1 MTTSRIVK
9 IKAKDNDKAR
19 ASTARSRLWAISAPW
34 AHPFWSQ
41 YALLVYALSSGMS
54 RFRPGMTHECM
65 LWAINPAHRFDMESD
80 DGMALLNHLLIPAN
94 MGYQFPAETD
104 EQAFARMQGLV
115 DRIDARTLSP
125 DTDFR
130 TILWDPLFEDGH
142 SLVRLAFA
150 PTKEPYEEIV
160 P

>member
-1 MTTSRIVK
+1 MTSRIVNL
-9 IKAKDNDKAR
+9 KAQDNDAAR
-19 ASTARSRLWAISAPW
+19 ATAARSRLWAIDAPW
-34 AHPFWSQ
+34 AHPLWSQ
-41 YALLVYALSSGMS
+41 YGALVYPLTSGMT
-54 RFRPGMTHECM
+54 RFQSGMTHECM
-65 LWAINPAHRFDMESD
+65 LWAIDPAHRFDMESE
-80 DGMALLNHLLIPAN
+80 DGTALLNHRLTPAN

-115 DRIDARTLSP
+115 DLIDARTLSP

-130 TILWDPLFEDGH
+130 STLWDPLFTDGH
-142 SLVRLAFA
+142 SLVRSAFA